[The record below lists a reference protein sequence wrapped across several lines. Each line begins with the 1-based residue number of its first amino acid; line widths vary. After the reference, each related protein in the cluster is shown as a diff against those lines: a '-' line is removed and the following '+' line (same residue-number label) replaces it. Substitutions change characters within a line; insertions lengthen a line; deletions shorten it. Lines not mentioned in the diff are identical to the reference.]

1 MKVNTD
7 ARLPQNE
14 SLQSLKQRLYEIHR
28 EVATLLNAVEAT
40 ANNALPLAGGVLAGN
55 LDFSG
60 AARRITGDFGGATL
74 INRLMFQS
82 NIAAG
87 NTRLG
92 MLPTAASGGTAG
104 PMAYS
109 NTDVNNCSIM
119 DLRVTD
125 GAAVSLQSAQ
135 TGAGAY
141 LPITVWTGGAERL
154 RIDTSGN
161 GLAGTDNTQTWGSA
175 AKRWAVI
182 YAGTGAINTS
192 DAREK
197 TAVKPLTIAEIE
209 AAKQLSAEI
218 GAYRFLS
225 AIAAKG
231 DDARS
236 HIGMTVQRAIEVMES
251 HGLAPFA
258 YGFICYDEW
267 PESIVTHEATD
278 DAPEWIET
286 IPAGNRYSF
295 RPDELLFFIAR
306 GFEARLSALEAA

>member
-1 MKVNTD
+1 MKINTD

-40 ANNALPLAGGVLAGN
+40 ANSALPLAGGSLAGN

-60 AARRITGDFGGATL
+60 TGRRITGDFSNANQA
-74 INRLMFQS
+74 NRVLLQT
-82 NIAAG
+82 NVANG
-87 NTRLG
+87 NTGLEVV
-92 MLPTAASGGTAG
+92 PNGTSVTSLITL
-104 PMAYS
+104 S
-109 NTDVNNCSIM
+109 NTADPTNAGVAQFYADSTIVK
-119 DLRVTD
+119 L
-125 GAAVSLQSAQ
+125 SADKRG
-135 TGAGAY
+135 TGTY
-141 LPITVWTGGAERL
+141 LPVTLWAGGAERL

-161 GLAGTDNTQTWGSA
+161 GLAGTDNAQTWGSA
-175 AKRWAVI
+175 AKRWSVI

-197 TAVKPLTIAEIE
+197 TAVASLSAAEIA
-209 AAKQLSAEI
+209 AAKQLSSEI
-218 GAYRFLS
+218 GAYKFLS
-225 AIAAKG
+225 AIALKG
-231 DDARS
+231 AEARS
-236 HIGMTVQRAIEVMES
+236 HIGMTVQRAIEIMES

-306 GFEARLSALEAA
+306 GFEARLSTLEAA